1 MNKPFTQQNTAG
13 AMTKKSFNPSPSTLA
28 LAVLLMISS
37 ASGAG
42 TPIDRTVAIDP
53 LGTVDV
59 SNVAGSVTVTGW
71 ERNEVAISG
80 TLGKG
85 VERLDVNTDGKATRI
100 TVVLPSNA
108 MNVEDTVLKIQVPRK
123 SSLAVNT
130 VSADVTV
137 RDLTASQRLQTVSG
151 DVTTQIAA
159 EAAELRTVSGDIE
172 VTGSG
177 PRGVLEIASVSG
189 DIRAMRVAGEVNV
202 TNVSGD
208 MLLGLGAVSR
218 SRIRTTS
225 GDVTMAAALD
235 PGARV
240 DIEGTSSDI
249 KYVSVGPEG
258 GQFDLATFSGD
269 VISCLG
275 PRAGQTDRSGRG
287 SSLQFSHGRASAR
300 VRIKSLSGD
309 INVCDK

>member
-1 MNKPFTQQNTAG
+1 MNRQFMSVHVA
-13 AMTKKSFNPSPSTLA
+13 FA
-28 LAVLLMISS
+28 LSGLLIVASVSS
-37 ASGAG
+37 AG
-42 TPIDRTVAIDP
+42 TPINRTVAADP

-71 ERNEVAISG
+71 DRNEIAISG

-85 VERLDVNTDGKATRI
+85 VERLDVNSDRNSTRI
-100 TVVLPSNA
+100 KVVLPSQA
-108 MNVEDTVLKIQVPRK
+108 RTVEGTVLRIQIPRK
-123 SSLAVNT
+123 SALAVNT

-137 RDLTASQRLQTVSG
+137 SNLSAAQRLQSVSG
-151 DVTTQIAA
+151 DVTTQVAA
-159 EAAELRTVSGDIE
+159 EAAELRTVSGNVE

-177 PRGVLEIASVSG
+177 PRTVLEIASVSG
-189 DIRAMRVAGEVNV
+189 EIRAMRVAGEVNA

-208 MLLGLGAVSR
+208 MVLGLGAVSR

-225 GDVTMAAALD
+225 GDVTLAAALD
-235 PGARV
+235 AGARV
-240 DIEGTSSDI
+240 DIEGTSSNI

-269 VISCLG
+269 VSSCF
-275 PRAGQTDRSGRG
+275 GQRTEQPDQYGTG
-287 SSLQFSHGRASAR
+287 SSLQFTYGRGSAR

-309 INVCDK
+309 ISVCDK